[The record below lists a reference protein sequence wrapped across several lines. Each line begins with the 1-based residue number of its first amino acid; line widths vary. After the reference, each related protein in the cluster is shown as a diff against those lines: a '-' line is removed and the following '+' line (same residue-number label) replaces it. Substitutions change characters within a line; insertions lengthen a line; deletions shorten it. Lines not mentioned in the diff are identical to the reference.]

1 MTFFVVMGW
10 GFVFALIFF
19 FLFLGTRLDWS
30 WVSLKRSI
38 DKETYKR
45 RLLYFALGMIAV
57 LGLAAIIYWL
67 KGIRHVMGVSL
78 LGPVMILVV
87 LLIALALGIF
97 VVMLGTV
104 MQRAKML
111 QYGIILQV
119 AAVIL
124 LPVCAILG
132 GWLYLVFCAIPC
144 FMKEKDQLPPAEE
157 SSSIPA

>member
-1 MTFFVVMGW
+1 MGW

-87 LLIALALGIF
+87 LLHLRGHVGHGDAAGQNAEVWHNPAGGGRYPATCLRNSWRLALSCVLCHSLFYEGKRPASPSRRIF
-97 VVMLGTV
+97 
-104 MQRAKML
+104 QH
-111 QYGIILQV
+111 
-119 AAVIL
+119 
-124 LPVCAILG
+124 
-132 GWLYLVFCAIPC
+132 PC
-144 FMKEKDQLPPAEE
+144 L
-157 SSSIPA
+157 SL